1 MLEVRAMS
9 AKLISLV
16 AIMLLTLVNSGFGLG
31 QTRSADDLRRIEK
44 VKAKISEIGSGY
56 RVQIKLMDNSSM
68 KGEIGVVAGDKF
80 GLIDS
85 KLRTVTP
92 IRFDSVKSVKRPGS
106 QSSLLA
112 LAYGAGIIGGVL
124 AVTALL
130 LPRD

>member
-1 MLEVRAMS
+1 MN

-16 AIMLLTLVNSGFGLG
+16 AIILLTLINSGYSLA
-31 QTRSADDLRRIEK
+31 QTRSDDDVRRVEI
-44 VKAKISEIGSGY
+44 VRAKISEIGSGHG
-56 RVQIKLMDNSSM
+56 VQIKLMDNSSL
-68 KGEIGVVAGDKF
+68 KGQIGVVAGDQF
-80 GLIDS
+80 ALIDA
-85 KLRTVTP
+85 KRRTVTP
-92 IRFDSVKSVKRPGS
+92 IRFNAVKSVKRPGS

>member
-1 MLEVRAMS
+1 MT
-9 AKLISLV
+9 AKRISLV
-16 AIMLLTLVNSGFGLG
+16 AIMLLTLVNSGYGLA
-31 QTRSADDLRRIEK
+31 QTRSDDNLRRVEN
-44 VKAKISEIGSGY
+44 VRAKISEIGSGH

-68 KGEIGVVAGDKF
+68 KGEIGVVAGDQF

-85 KLRTVTP
+85 KLRTITP
-92 IRFDSVKSVKRPGS
+92 IRFDSVKSVRRPGG

>member
-1 MLEVRAMS
+1 MS
-9 AKLISLV
+9 AKLISLAAV
-16 AIMLLTLVNSGFGLG
+16 MLLTLVNSGYGLA
-31 QTRSADDLRRIEK
+31 QTRSDDDLRPVEK
-44 VKAKISEIGSGY
+44 VRAKINEIGSGH

-68 KGEIGVVAGDKF
+68 RGEIGVVADNQF

-85 KLRTVTP
+85 KRRTVTP
-92 IRFDSVKSVKRPGS
+92 IRFNAVKSVKRPGS

-130 LPRD
+130 MPRD